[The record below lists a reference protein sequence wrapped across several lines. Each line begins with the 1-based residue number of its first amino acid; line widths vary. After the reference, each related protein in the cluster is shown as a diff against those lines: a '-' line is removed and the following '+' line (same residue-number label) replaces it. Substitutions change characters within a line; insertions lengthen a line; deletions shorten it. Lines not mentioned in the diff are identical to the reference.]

1 MNEPAKI
8 DPATVLVTGAS
19 GFIGS
24 HLVDYL
30 LSLGC
35 TVHCLV
41 RKTSNLRWLDPS
53 RVHLHAVDLAR
64 LEQLG
69 DTLGEAEY
77 LFHCAGLTR
86 AKTRQEYFRINAD
99 LCSPLYRN
107 CAARG
112 KRLKA
117 IVHLS
122 SLAAVGPAMPGRP
135 VNEKTPCRPLTFYGQ
150 SKRAGEEIARQFSSS
165 LPMVILRPPVVYG
178 PRENNFF
185 TYLRAVSRGWNIKIG
200 STRRDLSLIHV
211 ADLVRAMVTAAAA
224 PPHEENVFFVTDGKA
239 YSWEDVAQAA
249 MQALDVRARSIVI
262 PESVLFPLAV
272 LCETLARFGT
282 EPALLDRQRLIDICQ
297 GSWTASCEKFM
308 NHYGFQPRHDLSS
321 GLAETLGWYKNHRWL

>member
-41 RKTSNLRWLDPS
+41 RKTSDLRWLDSS
-53 RVHLHAVDLAR
+53 RVHLHTADLTR
-64 LEQLG
+64 LERLG
-69 DTLGEAEY
+69 DGLEDAEY
-77 LFHCAGLTR
+77 LFHCAGLTQAR
-86 AKTRQEYFRINAD
+86 TRQEYFRINAD
-99 LCSPLYRN
+99 LCSPFYSN
-107 CAARG
+107 CVARG

-117 IVHLS
+117 VVHLS
-122 SLAAVGPAMPGRP
+122 SLAAVGPAEPDRP
-135 VNEKTPCRPLTFYGQ
+135 VNEETPCRPLTFYGQ
-150 SKRAGEEIARQFSSS
+150 SKLAGEEIARQFSSS
-165 LPMVILRPPVVYG
+165 LPIVILRPPVVYG

-185 TYLRAVSRGWNIKIG
+185 VYLRTVSRGWNIKIG
-200 STRRDLSLIHV
+200 RTRRDLSLIYV
-211 ADLVRAMVTAAAA
+211 ADLVRAMVMAAAA
-224 PPHEENVFFVTDGKA
+224 PRQEENIFFVTDGNT

-249 MQALDVRARSIVI
+249 MRALGVKARSLRV
-262 PESVLFPLAV
+262 PEGALMPLAL

-282 EPALLDRQRLIDICQ
+282 KPALLDRQRLIDICQ
-297 GSWTASCEKFM
+297 SSWTASCEKFM
-308 NHYGFQPRHDLSS
+308 DQYEFQPRYDLNA
-321 GLAETLGWYKNHRWL
+321 GLAKTLDWYKNHRWL